1 MGFQEDELVLIK
13 YKIKVFSTV
22 FFCLHLFTLILCG
35 FTFFEAFYR
44 QQNCIS
50 QPPQHESSS
59 KESVTKSNID
69 DTIKQK
75 NFEFQERISQGFPV
89 PQAYK
94 GSALLDEKSLRL
106 VFEEPIFIEK
116 TNNCLYDYIEVLQ
129 HSITHRKLLGE
140 VALQVPYLQDKSFV
154 E

>member
-35 FTFFEAFYR
+35 FTFFETFYR

-59 KESVTKSNID
+59 KESVTQSNVD
-69 DTIKQK
+69 DTVSIDLSCSG
-75 NFEFQERISQGFPV
+75 IS
-89 PQAYK
+89 
-94 GSALLDEKSLRL
+94 
-106 VFEEPIFIEK
+106 IFFSTEC
-116 TNNCLYDYIEVLQ
+116 NE
-129 HSITHRKLLGE
+129 
-140 VALQVPYLQDKSFV
+140 
-154 E
+154 